1 MINLIYKSLAELIGT
16 FALVFVA
23 VGSVNMSWAFWES
36 LDVLGS
42 AAASGIIVMVI
53 VYSIGNISGAHINP
67 AVTASLFVTGQI
79 ELKNT
84 IYYII
89 SQLGGAI
96 GACLLLSYIFPSI
109 ECGTVLGTTVLASDI
124 TFASGILIEAIL
136 TFALVFT
143 IFGVA
148 VDNRTSTKH
157 AGIIIGTIVFLDII
171 VGGGLTGASMNPART
186 FGPALVLG
194 HWADHLVYWIGPL
207 AGGTFAAIFYKK
219 VFSLKTDNKTDI
231 A

>member
-1 MINLIYKSLAELIGT
+1 MINSIVKSLAEFIGT
-16 FALVFVA
+16 FTMVFVA
-23 VGSVNMSWAFWES
+23 AGSVNVNWAFWG
-36 LDVLGS
+36 LFDILGM
-42 AAASGIIVMVI
+42 AAASGIIVMLI

-67 AVTASLFVTGQI
+67 AVTTSLFVTGQM

-96 GACLLLSYIFPSI
+96 GACLLLSYIFPSSEGGI
-109 ECGTVLGTTVLASDI
+109 DLGTTVLASDI
-124 TFASGILIEAIL
+124 TFASGILIEAVL

-207 AGGTFAAIFYKK
+207 VGGTFAAVCYTKI
-219 VFSLKTDNKTDI
+219 FSLKTDNKIDI

>member
-1 MINLIYKSLAELIGT
+1 MVNSIEKSLAEFIGT

-23 VGSVNMSWAFWES
+23 VGSVNVNLPLHGLF
-36 LDVLGS
+36 DIFGI
-42 AAASGIIVMVI
+42 AAACGIIVMI
-53 VYSIGNISGAHINP
+53 AVYSIGNISGAHINP
-67 AVTASLFVTGQI
+67 AVTASLFVTGQM

-84 IYYII
+84 ISYIV
-89 SQLGGAI
+89 SQLMGAI
-96 GACLLLSYIFPSI
+96 GACVLLSYILPSDAGKI
-109 ECGTVLGTTVLASDI
+109 TLETTVLASDV
-124 TFASGILIEAIL
+124 TFVTGTIIEAIL
-136 TFALVFT
+136 TFMLVFT

-157 AGIIIGTIVFLDII
+157 AGVIIGAIVFLDII
-171 VGGGLTGASMNPART
+171 VGGSLTGASMNPART

-207 AGGTFAAIFYKK
+207 SGGILAAVIYTK
-219 VFSLKTDNKTDI
+219 VFSLKTDSRTDN